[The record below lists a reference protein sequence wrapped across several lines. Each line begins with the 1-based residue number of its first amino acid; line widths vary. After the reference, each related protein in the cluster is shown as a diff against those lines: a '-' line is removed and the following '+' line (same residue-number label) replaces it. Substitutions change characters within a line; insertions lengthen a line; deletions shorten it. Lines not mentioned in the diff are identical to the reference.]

1 MECPYLEAGKKS
13 GICNASLTLMA
24 PSIFETIV
32 YCATEEHYRCPMLLA
47 HTLRNGHR
55 EEAVRAGAVCS
66 R

>member
-24 PSIFETIV
+24 PSTFEAIV
-32 YCATEEHYRCPMLLA
+32 YCTTEDHYRCPMLLA
-47 HTLRNGHR
+47 HTLRNWYR
-55 EEAVRAGAVCS
+55 EEAVRAGAICS